1 MAHHEDP
8 FAFWFDMACLWFGT
22 LFYGIYVVLFCI
34 CIYILLH
41 RPLRTPSAIV
51 LLTTAIVMFV
61 LSTVQAVINLVLGSG
76 EILELDIPF
85 DQIELADDM
94 IYVLNNLVADG
105 LLIYR
110 CWIIWN
116 HNYLVIAPGIAGL
129 IITSVFGWDLNL
141 PLAPFFGLTLAT
153 NLFITFLTA
162 IRIWWIYHT
171 SQRHLQSSSS
181 IGPSKQYAAVIAL
194 IVESGVIYSVF
205 VIARLA
211 IQRDG
216 LAFVVT
222 EMLRQVVGIVPTL
235 VIVRVGLGISTES
248 SPSGSGSGSGFG
260 SAKSNISAPFLMR
273 SDSQS
278 SFEFVEPPIARPS
291 PSQPQPH
298 YRRAS
303 AAVLAP
309 LRSNNFK
316 QQITDVEK
324 NPGIQSNS
332 TSPRS
337 MTFAPN
343 DSMQRPR
350 TPPQRPLPGT
360 PAGGGSARV

>member
-1 MAHHEDP
+1 
-8 FAFWFDMACLWFGT
+8 MACLWFGT

-85 DQIELADDM
+85 DQITLADDT
-94 IYVLNNLVADG
+94 IYVLNNLVAVG

-110 CWIIWN
+110 CWVIWN

-129 IITSVFGWDLNL
+129 IITSVFGWDINL
-141 PLAPFFGLTLAT
+141 PPAPFFGLTLAT
-153 NLFITFLTA
+153 TLYINFLTA

-171 SQRHLQSSSS
+171 SQSPS
-181 IGPSKQYAAVIAL
+181 IGRSKQYAAATAI

-211 IQRDG
+211 IRRDG
-216 LAFVVT
+216 LALVVT

-235 VIVRVGLGISTES
+235 VIIRVGLGISTES
-248 SPSGSGSGSGFG
+248 SLSGSG

-278 SFEFVEPPIARPS
+278 SFEFVEPPIARP
-291 PSQPQPH
+291 PPPQPQPH

-309 LRSNNFK
+309 LRSNFK
-316 QQITDVEK
+316 QITDVEK
-324 NPGIQSNS
+324 NPGLGSVGIQSNS

-360 PAGGGSARV
+360 PPAAAAREYSARW